1 MQFLAQKIL
10 KDCFS
15 IIQYPLP
22 NEQMELICILQ
33 YPVSVNVFLFAQ
45 LFFHLLQRLGSQENW
60 TECVPPDLRSSQTAS
75 QLHQLGKL
83 NLRAS
88 QQGLKLSYHSELTQ
102 LLPVFECRNKVDSNI
117 KLSSY
122 FLCTFNGCNTFF
134 VIGFTQ
140 KGSLYL
146 LILVRSISEKICL
159 ICILQ
164 FLNIFSSES
173 LCMREKC
180 THHISLKENQSKN
193 H

>member
-1 MQFLAQKIL
+1 MAFPL
-10 KDCFS
+10 S
-15 IIQYPLP
+15 NIQYPLP

-60 TECVPPDLRSSQTAS
+60 TECVPPDLRTSQTAS
-75 QLHQLGKL
+75 QL

-140 KGSLYL
+140 RGSLYL
-146 LILVRSISEKICL
+146 LILVRRISEKMSHLHIAV
-159 ICILQ
+159 
-164 FLNIFSSES
+164 FKYIF
-173 LCMREKC
+173 
-180 THHISLKENQSKN
+180 I
-193 H
+193 